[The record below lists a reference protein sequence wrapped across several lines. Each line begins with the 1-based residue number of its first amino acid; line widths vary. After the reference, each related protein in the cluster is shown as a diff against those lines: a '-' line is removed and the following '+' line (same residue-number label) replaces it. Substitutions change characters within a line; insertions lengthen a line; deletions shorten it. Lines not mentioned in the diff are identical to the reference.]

1 MPTLADAPPKGKG
14 TIGGI
19 KKNYVYAGG
28 AVAVIVIGVVYYRSK
43 QQSSQAVNTTG
54 TVTDPAGNVCAAL
67 SPSSGYCPGTPEDL
81 AYAGNTATGS
91 GGLVGTDASSYVG
104 GQIIGYDQYGN
115 PIYSSNS
122 GQGNTGPGTFTNNAN
137 WTQAALAALINNEPN
152 ANPATISAALA
163 LYINGEDV
171 GSDANRSIVE
181 QAIALMGY
189 PPVSAA
195 SGNPPGIV
203 QKNQGNGGGGNPPP
217 VTKPAHNPV
226 KGLRKG
232 NIAFDN
238 FDVLWDAT
246 PNATG
251 YTVTTTKAG
260 KQINTQKVTGTSAHI
275 AHLAQGTRYN
285 VRVWATPDPKGG
297 TPASIAITTEKWHA
311 HPGKG

>member
-1 MPTLADAPPKGKG
+1 MPGLADAPPKGKA

-19 KKNYVYAGG
+19 KKQYVYAGG
-28 AVAVIVIGVVYYRSK
+28 AVLVIVVGVVYFRSK
-43 QQSSQAVNTTG
+43 SQSQATNSTG

-91 GGLVGTDASSYVG
+91 GGLVGSDSSSFVG

-137 WTQAALAALINNEPN
+137 WTQAAITQLTNNDPN
-152 ANPATISAALA
+152 ANPGTISAALA

-181 QAIALMGY
+181 QAIAVMGY
-189 PPVSAA
+189 PPVSGT

-203 QKNQGNGGGGNPPP
+203 QKNQGTGGTGNPPP
-217 VTKPAHNPV
+217 VAKSATNPV

-232 NIAFDN
+232 TVNFDN
-238 FDVLWDAT
+238 FDVLWDAS

-260 KQINTQKVTGTSAHI
+260 KQVNQQKVTGTSAHI
-275 AHLAQGTRYN
+275 AHVLQHTKYT
-285 VRVWATPDPKGG
+285 VRVWATPHPAKGA
-297 TPASIAITTEKWHA
+297 PASINITTQQWHA
-311 HPGKG
+311 HPGGK